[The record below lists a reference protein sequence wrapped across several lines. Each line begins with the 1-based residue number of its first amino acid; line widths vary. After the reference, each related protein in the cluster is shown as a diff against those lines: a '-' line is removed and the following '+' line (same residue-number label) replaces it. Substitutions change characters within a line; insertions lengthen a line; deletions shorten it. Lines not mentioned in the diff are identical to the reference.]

1 LTEGYGGQTPAGRGI
16 TNDQESLMRTTY
28 TLDPRTVGLGLLVG
42 RVVFGALFAAHGSQK
57 LFGWFRGPGL
67 RGTGEFFEALGFR
80 PGRAFAAAAGLTE
93 LTSGLLILLGFL
105 GPVGP
110 ALLLSVMT
118 VAVITVHWGNGLL
131 ATSNGSELPLL
142 YATVAI
148 GLALA
153 GPGPFSLDRLL
164 GIPTLWPWNVTL
176 AVLAAGVI
184 GGLANVAARR
194 PAAPRRA

>member
-1 LTEGYGGQTPAGRGI
+1 MP
-16 TNDQESLMRTTY
+16 TTY
-28 TLDPRTVGLGLLVG
+28 TWDPRTVGLGLLVG
-42 RVVFGALFAAHGSQK
+42 RLVFGTLFAAHGTQK
-57 LFGWFRGPGL
+57 LFGWFRGDGL
-67 RGTGEFFEALGFR
+67 RGTGESFASLGFH
-80 PGRAFAAAAGLTE
+80 PGRRFAAAAGLTE
-93 LTSGLLILLGFL
+93 LTSGVLILLGFL

-118 VAVITVHWGNGLL
+118 VAFITVHRGNGLL
-131 ATSNGSELPLL
+131 ASSDGSELPLL
-142 YATVAI
+142 YATAAT

-153 GPGPFSLDRLL
+153 GFGTYSLDALL
-164 GIPTLWPWNVTL
+164 GISTSSSSSVTW

>member
-1 LTEGYGGQTPAGRGI
+1 MDI
-16 TNDQESLMRTTY
+16 TY
-28 TLDPRTVGLGLLVG
+28 TWDSRMVALGLLIG
-42 RVVFGALFAAHGSQK
+42 RVVLGGLFAAHGAQK

-67 RGTGEFFEALGFR
+67 QGTGEFLDSIGFH
-80 PGRAFAAAAGLTE
+80 PGRTFAFAAGLTE

-142 YATVAI
+142 YATAAI
-148 GLALA
+148 GLALT
-153 GPGPFSLDRLL
+153 GPGAYSLDALL
-164 GIPTLWPWNVTL
+164 GLSTIWSWSTTW
-176 AVLAAGVI
+176 AVLAAGVL
-184 GGLANVAARR
+184 GGVANVAARR